1 MDVGDYVTH
10 RSWDWNFWWVA
21 IFRVEGKLQE
31 SIKLIY
37 ADRDVLYLSVHS
49 LHKIS
54 RYAGKDGKVP
64 KIYSLDLGMESVKTK
79 DKEKGKRNCI

>member
-10 RSWDWNFWWVA
+10 IDHGIGTFGGLQYLD
-21 IFRVEGKLQE
+21 VEGKLQE

-64 KIYSLDLGMESVKTK
+64 KFISLDLRH
-79 DKEKGKRNCI
+79 GKY